1 MQQICDDLEAEHADL
16 DRVVERLSEPQWDTP
31 TPAEGWSVRDQVSH
45 LWFFDQKALLA
56 LTEPDAFIADAKAL
70 MGAGGGGTDA
80 SVQPGRRMTGP
91 EMLATWR
98 DDRAALVSIAR
109 DVDSSARIPWYG
121 PAMGARSFITAR
133 VMETWA
139 HGQDV
144 VDALGAQ
151 REPTERLRHVAHI
164 GVRARPFS
172 YANRGMALPDA
183 EVHVALEAPGGGT
196 WTWGD
201 PGAADSVRGPAL
213 DFCLA
218 VTQRRHVADT
228 ALDVDGD
235 AAREWMSIAQAFA
248 GPPSNGRTPG
258 RFTSR

>member
-1 MQQICDDLEAEHADL
+1 
-16 DRVVERLSEPQWDTP
+16 
-31 TPAEGWSVRDQVSH
+31 
-45 LWFFDQKALLA
+45 
-56 LTEPDAFIADAKAL
+56 
-70 MGAGGGGTDA
+70 
-80 SVQPGRRMTGP
+80 
-91 EMLATWR
+91 
-98 DDRAALVSIAR
+98 
-109 DVDSSARIPWYG
+109 
-121 PAMGARSFITAR
+121 
-133 VMETWA
+133 
-139 HGQDV
+139 
-144 VDALGAQ
+144 
-151 REPTERLRHVAHI
+151 
-164 GVRARPFS
+164 
-172 YANRGMALPDA
+172 MALPDA